1 MGHDDAPASYD
12 EFPADTD
19 LVPGDES
26 GDADDGDDN
35 AVD

>member
-12 EFPADTD
+12 EFPPDSE
-19 LVPGDES
+19 LQPGDQNGS
-26 GDADDGDDN
+26 ADDGDDN